1 MCLNIKELMFCLILD
16 ADIKIEGT
24 ISKKWEI
31 MKKKE
36 KIKKGPV
43 NTRTQRASWA
53 KPARKHTR

>member
-1 MCLNIKELMFCLILD
+1 MFCLILD